1 MCPDSEINDMQG
13 VRMLQNS
20 IANVPNLANVLI
32 MYRQTKTSAGL
43 SDKITLRQFVA
54 LLSQQAQVYDNG
66 RIRSGRN
73 CRRSAANHELDYEV
87 NAHNVDEGEERIQMV
102 RGECNKSAR
111 SQDRPLPWKQEWQQ
125 EYRIQEDPEQPA
137 PSKSNARYSF

>member
-32 MYRQTKTSAGL
+32 AWRQTKAAAGL
-43 SDKITLRQFVA
+43 SDKITLRQFIA

-73 CRRSAANHELDYEV
+73 
-87 NAHNVDEGEERIQMV
+87 
-102 RGECNKSAR
+102 
-111 SQDRPLPWKQEWQQ
+111 
-125 EYRIQEDPEQPA
+125 YR
-137 PSKSNARYSF
+137 